1 MTPGH
6 TSLQEKH
13 SERRFPLRT
22 QAGPECIFLL
32 CIGSTSSVLSIS
44 SDGAVT
50 REKGPTGGNGWKKWR
65 WHVASRLHHGWRHRP
80 RGREGPPASFYR
92 DYSREA
98 MKSCCLPLPASSY
111 TAVKIRKERK
121 TCSRSGKSTFFPWN
135 LSKQCKHLWTA
146 RVWINEY
153 FQTR

>member
-92 DYSREA
+92 LLQGSNEE
-98 MKSCCLPLPASSY
+98 LLPAFACILLHSSQN
-111 TAVKIRKERK
+111 KERK
-121 TCSRSGKSTFFPWN
+121 KEKPVHALEKVPFSLGTLANSVSICGQQGSG
-135 LSKQCKHLWTA
+135 
-146 RVWINEY
+146 
-153 FQTR
+153 